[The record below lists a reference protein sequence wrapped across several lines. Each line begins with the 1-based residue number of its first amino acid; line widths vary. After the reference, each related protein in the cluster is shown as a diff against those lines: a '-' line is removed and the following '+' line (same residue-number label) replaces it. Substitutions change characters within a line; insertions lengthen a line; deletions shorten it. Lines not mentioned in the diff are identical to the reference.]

1 MLVETVS
8 HLGGAQ
14 WSLFENGLRLQKNG
28 VTVVIAAPKGEL
40 LSVAQ
45 EAGLA
50 TVAIPF
56 YRLRRSPFL
65 WFSWLKQHRAAAKL
79 NRAANAFVPHVIH
92 ANSLAAGSIALGLA
106 DKFPFVCH
114 IRDLVFP
121 FSILRKVAKRSGR
134 IVACSK
140 AVDSLLAE
148 MLHGSPRSRLVR
160 VINGIDCERFKGA
173 VGAEVRRA
181 RNLPESGP
189 LVVMAAH
196 LVPWKRHNVFLDM
209 AAILAKIYP
218 EVNFVIA
225 GRDLLGEH
233 AAYRRR
239 LHEQATNLGLEQR
252 LFWFENDTDIADL
265 LQVSTVLVHPTSDE
279 PFGRVLCEAMAA
291 SRPVVAVR
299 NKGPAMIVDDK
310 VTGILVEKSDPGQL
324 AGAVRQLLDNPQQ
337 ADDFGQAGYKRV
349 SELYTVER
357 SVRELMEVYQ
367 GAINEFP
374 VS

>member
-1 MLVETVS
+1 
-8 HLGGAQ
+8 
-14 WSLFENGLRLQKNG
+14 
-28 VTVVIAAPKGEL
+28 
-40 LSVAQ
+40 
-45 EAGLA
+45 
-50 TVAIPF
+50 
-56 YRLRRSPFL
+56 
-65 WFSWLKQHRAAAKL
+65 
-79 NRAANAFVPHVIH
+79 
-92 ANSLAAGSIALGLA
+92 
-106 DKFPFVCH
+106 
-114 IRDLVFP
+114 
-121 FSILRKVAKRSGR
+121 
-134 IVACSK
+134 
-140 AVDSLLAE
+140 
-148 MLHGSPRSRLVR
+148 
-160 VINGIDCERFKGA
+160 
-173 VGAEVRRA
+173 
-181 RNLPESGP
+181 
-189 LVVMAAH
+189 MAAH